1 MSKAPIRAVSVLVGD
16 TYEVQGVAASLLA
29 KGIDGIGVVRIIL
42 LIGLAIILD
51 LLILG

>member
-1 MSKAPIRAVSVLVGD
+1 MAQRNPAKVALARLPFRIAGVSV
-16 TYEVQGVAASLLA
+16 LA
-29 KGIDGIGVVRIIL
+29 KGIDGIGLARMIM